1 VLQDPD
7 EQPEALRRH
16 PEVSA
21 GSRVWLATVLQRF
34 PGRSLSALDRPQCEH
49 AGPRSDRADCHRLRS
64 HAGACAPPH
73 FLRSLSPRRHL
84 EGGLTLVAAPTA
96 QDTPAASDLRDRFLV
111 KAATP
116 PAGDVDEVA
125 FWKTEA
131 ARTAAATS
139 KKFAVTLVEKLVE
152 ADEEGTETEDDTTSS
167 IILPRKIV
175 PAAAAAAAAAAAPPH
190 SPARVGSSAAP
201 QAGSCRQHSRAA
213 F

>member
-1 VLQDPD
+1 
-7 EQPEALRRH
+7 
-16 PEVSA
+16 
-21 GSRVWLATVLQRF
+21 
-34 PGRSLSALDRPQCEH
+34 
-49 AGPRSDRADCHRLRS
+49 
-64 HAGACAPPH
+64 
-73 FLRSLSPRRHL
+73 
-84 EGGLTLVAAPTA
+84 
-96 QDTPAASDLRDRFLV
+96 
-111 KAATP
+111 
-116 PAGDVDEVA
+116 VA

-201 QAGSCRQHSRAA
+201 QAGLCRQHSIAQLFDGYFASDTLLFARSRTGLPGAVRAA
-213 F
+213 SAPPLPSNHPSGGHHGYCLLLLLFFLRRGGTAALTRGVARVSGA